1 MNKRRPR
8 PGECYRHFKGNR
20 YRIITIAKHTETGE
34 ELVIYQSDEGDGDC
48 PVYAREL
55 TMFLSK
61 TDKEK
66 YPDAQQ
72 EYRFELEEG
81 EKICGEEEQRLI
93 LEFLDL
99 RSSREK
105 AAFLQAHKQEMT
117 DRFLAIAAQSL
128 DVTECQ
134 ETLEM
139 RYQDILHVLRARMK
153 YEKR

>member
-1 MNKRRPR
+1 MSRRRPR
-8 PGECYRHFKGNR
+8 TGECYRHFKGNR

-34 ELVIYQSDEGDGDC
+34 ELVIYQSEEGGDS

-61 TDKEK
+61 TDKVK

-72 EYRFELEEG
+72 EYRFELEE
-81 EKICGEEEQRLI
+81 EERICGEEEQRLI

-105 AAFLQAHKQEMT
+105 AAFLQGHKQEMT
-117 DRFLAIAAQSL
+117 DRFLAAAAQSL
-128 DVTECQ
+128 DVTESQ